1 MAKILAI
8 DTTSDFGSLAL
19 IHDGAV
25 LEELP
30 LHSTDGFS
38 HVLWQH
44 LDPLLKRHD
53 WRLSA
58 IDCFAAASGPGS
70 FTGVRIGLTA
80 IKGLA
85 DVEGKPIAAVSNLQA
100 IAHYGTQAMRAAI
113 LDARRGE
120 VYAALYTASGALV
133 GEERVVPLPQ
143 FLASLPPQVTECV
156 TQTPDIFRATLAP
169 RIVTAAPRALAAAI
183 GLIAE
188 HAPWQDP
195 VTVDANYVRRS
206 DAELFW
212 KD

>member
-1 MAKILAI
+1 MAKILAL
-8 DTTSDFGSLAL
+8 DTTADFGSLAL
-19 IHDGAV
+19 IHNGAV
-25 LEELP
+25 VEELP

-44 LDPLLKRHD
+44 LDPLLQRHGWSLGD
-53 WRLSA
+53 

-85 DVEGKPIAAVSNLQA
+85 DVEAKPVATVSNLQA

-120 VYAALYTASGALV
+120 VYAAIYTASGALV
-133 GEERVVPLPQ
+133 GEESVSPLSQ
-143 FLASLPPQVTECV
+143 FLSALPPAITECV
-156 TQTPDIFRATLAP
+156 TQTPEVFQAALAP
-169 RIVTAAPRALAAAI
+169 RIITPAPRALAAAV

-188 HAPWQDP
+188 HLPWQDP
-195 VTVDANYVRRS
+195 VAVDANYVRRS